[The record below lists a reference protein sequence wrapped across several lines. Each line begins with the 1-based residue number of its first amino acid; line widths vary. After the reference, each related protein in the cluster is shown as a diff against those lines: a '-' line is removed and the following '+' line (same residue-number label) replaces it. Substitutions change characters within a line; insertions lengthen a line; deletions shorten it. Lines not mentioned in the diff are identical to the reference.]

1 MPKFAFIYR
10 GGNRPEDGAAHM
22 EKWRVWSTGLG
33 DANIYPGMPFAGSVT
48 VSAAGVIDGSGDV
61 PMTGVTVIEA
71 DDLETA
77 IEHAKACPH
86 LELDGQIVVAQGV
99 DMEM

>member
-10 GGNRPEDGAAHM
+10 GGNRPEDGPAHM
-22 EKWRVWSTGLG
+22 EKWRAWSTGLG
-33 DANIYPGMPFAGSVT
+33 DANIYLGMPFARSVT
-48 VSAAGVIDGSGDV
+48 VNGAGVVDGSGDV
-61 PMTGVTVIEA
+61 PMMGVTIIETN
-71 DDLETA
+71 DLETA

>member
-1 MPKFAFIYR
+1 MPKFAFIYL

-22 EKWRVWSTGLG
+22 EKWRAWSTGMG
-33 DANIYPGMPFAGSVT
+33 DANVYPGMPFAGSVI
-48 VSAAGVIDGSGDV
+48 VSGAGIVDGSGDV

-71 DDLETA
+71 DDLEAA